1 MFGQRPANVWQ
12 RFTLGLALL
21 GAYTTAASAFEINMD
36 GAKVRAALGVSTVQ
50 DLGQGDRRVVAFNNH
65 HFCVAQGWLHL
76 LGTAPTAEA
85 PPSNVDAPDGAGQE
99 DMWVDVERLAFEEVN
114 VSVTDGRDA
123 PTIRALRETAL
134 SLAGMRSCSSII
146 PVSRVFL
153 VRSLFGAAN
162 LTDLVNTITD
172 AEQAAAA
179 QPVAEPEG
187 PDTWTV
193 VNTPT
198 SADKG
203 ARVILSTDA
212 IGDPDTTL
220 ALRCARGKTTVY
232 LLTGI
237 FVGSVD
243 VGEIE
248 IKVNFGN
255 DIQRSEAAIVSTTRR
270 SLFLKNPVAKAVR
283 MLGEDTLS
291 VEYPDIKNAVHSARF
306 DLRGL
311 DKHLP
316 QLREA
321 CNW

>member
-1 MFGQRPANVWQ
+1 MFGQRPANVWR
-12 RFTLGLALL
+12 RFSLGLALL
-21 GAYTTAASAFEINMD
+21 SAYTTAASAFEINMD

-50 DLGQGDRRVVAFNNH
+50 DLRQGDRQVVAFNNQ

-76 LGTAPTAEA
+76 LGTAPTAE
-85 PPSNVDAPDGAGQE
+85 PTPLNVDARDGGGQE

-114 VSVTDGRDA
+114 VSVANGREA
-123 PTIRALRETAL
+123 PTVRAQREIAL
-134 SLAGMRSCSSII
+134 SLAGMRSCSSIA

-172 AEQAAAA
+172 AQRAAAA
-179 QPVAEPEG
+179 QPAAEPEG
-187 PDTWTV
+187 RNTWTV

-198 SADKG
+198 GADGG

-212 IGDPDTTL
+212 IGNPDTTL
-220 ALRCARGKTTVY
+220 ALRCARGRTTVY

-270 SLFLKNPVAKAVR
+270 SLFLKNPIAKAIR
-283 MLGEDTLS
+283 MLGEDTFR
-291 VEYPDIKNAVHSARF
+291 VEYPDIKNSVHSARF